1 MKFLW
6 EELRGSQKPPLS
18 ATKGEREP
26 RRRSRGLPRSPAP
39 CLTDERGSAA
49 VAGLLFTLIL
59 MVLAA
64 AMVDVYR
71 IQDTR
76 TFAYS
81 AANDAALR
89 GASFGRDWDR
99 FTTMGEMY
107 LDPYA
112 ATDSAQNALESVMQ
126 ARGIT
131 NFQYQ
136 IGVIPNPSGGTFNL
150 PAPCAARASMWDT
163 TTWTETGPA
172 VGVCVQVQV
181 PTILFGLVNGN
192 QSVTVNAF
200 AAAGVVEQ

>member
-1 MKFLW
+1 M
-6 EELRGSQKPPLS
+6 LRDDQ
-18 ATKGEREP
+18 EP
-26 RRRSRGLPRSPAP
+26 VLPKVPKDH
-39 CLTDERGSAA
+39 LGERGSAE

-64 AMVDVYR
+64 AIVDVYR

-81 AANDAALR
+81 AANDAGLR
-89 GASFGRDWDR
+89 GASFGRDWDQ
-99 FTTMGEMY
+99 FTATGEMY

-112 ATDSAQNALESVMQ
+112 ATDAAQNALEQVMQ

-131 NFQYQ
+131 HFQYQ
-136 IGVIPNPSGGTFNL
+136 IGVIPNPGGGTFNL
-150 PAPCAARASMWDT
+150 PAPCVSRASMWNT
-163 TTWTETGPA
+163 TTWTETRPA

>member
-1 MKFLW
+1 MLW
-6 EELRGSQKPPLS
+6 NDQASVLPEGARDRG
-18 ATKGEREP
+18 G
-26 RRRSRGLPRSPAP
+26 
-39 CLTDERGSAA
+39 ERGSATI
-49 VAGLLFTLIL
+49 AGLLFTLIL

-64 AMVDVYR
+64 AIVDVYR

-89 GASFGRDWDR
+89 GASFGRDWNQ
-99 FTTMGEMY
+99 FTATGEMY
-107 LDPYA
+107 LDPYV
-112 ATDSAQNALESVMQ
+112 ATDAAQNALEQVMLT
-126 ARGIT
+126 RGIT
-131 NFQYQ
+131 RFQYQ
-136 IGVIPNPSGGTFNL
+136 IGVIPNPGGGTFNL
-150 PAPCAARASMWDT
+150 PAPCASRASLWNT
-163 TTWTETGPA
+163 TTWTETRPA